1 MTCIDLPEFIEL
13 VGSEEAARISLAA
26 FSVPRDPDVESFIH
40 DKCIPYEKAK
50 NARSFVLIDE
60 ESDVVGFFSLSLNSI
75 TLPQDLSP
83 SKKNCL
89 VVMEGT
95 LTSLCHV
102 FFSDRLQ
109 G

>member
-60 ESDVVGFFSLSLNSI
+60 ESDVVGFFSLALNSI